1 MAGHSHWAGIKHKKA
16 LVDSKRSKLWSKLS
30 KAIIVAAKM
39 GGGDPDANIRLRAAI
54 LDAKSLSLPKDNIER
69 AIKKGIGE
77 LDGGNVEE
85 TIYEGYGP
93 AGVAIMCEIMTDNR
107 NRTAPEIRKIFDVHG
122 GSLGAT
128 GCVSYLFD
136 RKGLIVVAASS
147 DGSLDEERIME
158 VALENEAQDVRTLD
172 DRIEITT
179 VPEGLS
185 QVTTAFERAG
195 IIVEVSQVTRIPQLT
210 VNVDGDDVGKTVLKL
225 LETLED
231 HDDVQ
236 SVSTNLNFEY
246 PGIAQLLS

>member
-39 GGGDPDANIRLRAAI
+39 GGGDPDANIRLRTAI
-54 LDAKSLSLPKDNIER
+54 VEAKSLSLPKENIER
-69 AIKKGIGE
+69 AIKRGTGE

-85 TIYEGYGP
+85 TLYEGYGP

-136 RKGLIVVAASS
+136 RKGLMVVSS
-147 DGSLDEERIME
+147 EVANEEQVME
-158 VALENEAQDVRTLD
+158 LALENEALDVQVLD
-172 DRIEITT
+172 GRIEIYTL
-179 VPEGLS
+179 PEGLS
-185 QVTTAFERAG
+185 QVAAAFEEAN
-195 IIVEVSQVTRIPQLT
+195 IALEVNQVTRIPQLT
-210 VNVDGDDVGKTVLKL
+210 VDVDDPETAKTVLKL
-225 LETLED
+225 LEILED
-231 HDDVQ
+231 HDDIQNVY
-236 SVSTNLNFEY
+236 SNLNFEHSA
-246 PGIAQLLS
+246 IAALLG

>member
-195 IIVEVSQVTRIPQLT
+195 IIMEVSQVTRIPQLT

-236 SVSTNLNFEY
+236 SVSTNLNFEH
-246 PGIAQLLS
+246 PGLAQLLS